1 MAQVP
6 LPSADVLDGWAAPK
20 VTVTLPSAIGAVVGD
35 LHNVWTHVSAE
46 EQLEDSHVCSAT
58 FYIKQK

>member
-6 LPSADVLDGWAAPK
+6 LPSGHVLDGWAAPK
-20 VTVTLPSAIGAVVGD
+20 VTMTFSSVICPIVGD
-35 LHNVWTHVSAE
+35 LPNVWMHVSAE
-46 EQLEDSHVCSAT
+46 EQLEDGHVCSAT